1 LRCFI
6 WTSIWIGSRIAAEL
20 CGNMIPCVRF
30 VCYGSAVCDGFLAL
44 RRGGTRRACG
54 TVLLFG
60 SLLRLGTF
68 GMLLSGARIARVV
81 ALDCIDVSCH

>member
-1 LRCFI
+1 
-6 WTSIWIGSRIAAEL
+6 
-20 CGNMIPCVRF
+20 MIPCVRF

-54 TVLLFG
+54 MVLLFG

-81 ALDCIDVSCH
+81 ALNCIDVSCH